1 MKKILGIYFRGTN
14 QKTQERYP
22 YLSTIPQMEKKI
34 YLLLDSLINIIS
46 SLQIIY
52 LNEHPQAL
60 HLDKN

>member
-1 MKKILGIYFRGTN
+1 MYILEELIKNTEE
-14 QKTQERYP
+14 TP
-22 YLSTIPQMEKKI
+22 LSVDDTSNGKKI
-34 YLLLDSLINIIS
+34 YSLLDSLINIIS